1 MVTTVGLRG
10 AMVRAL
16 LAALLVG
23 GGVAW
28 FSHGS
33 TAHGLALNV
42 PLFSSD
48 SGGAFAEPGNGGDA
62 RGGTGGQG
70 GDGTLPICN
79 QNSTDVDGQPT
90 LDCGA
95 GGAGGNGGNGGVSEG
110 ADSDGAIN
118 IPLFS
123 DDTLGA
129 FG

>member
-1 MVTTVGLRG
+1 MRDNAMVTTVGLRG

-48 SGGAFAEPGNGGDA
+48 SGEETSDSFCLSETRA
-62 RGGTGGQG
+62 R
-70 GDGTLPICN
+70 PICFEGMRFSRSFCN
-79 QNSTDVDGQPT
+79 ARN
-90 LDCGA
+90 A
-95 GGAGGNGGNGGVSEG
+95 IRSEKE
-110 ADSDGAIN
+110 
-118 IPLFS
+118 
-123 DDTLGA
+123 
-129 FG
+129 